1 MINSILKN
9 YNNIISLL
17 LQLLY
22 QHSRMSN
29 IFTTKKTQ
37 VKKIEKTKNPKQHN
51 EKKEL
56 ISTSSRYSIQHQD
69 PQVTES
75 K

>member
-9 YNNIISLL
+9 YNNIISLP

-29 IFTTKKTQ
+29 IFTSKKTQ
-37 VKKIEKTKNPKQHN
+37 VKKIEKTEKPKATQ
-51 EKKEL
+51 
-56 ISTSSRYSIQHQD
+56 
-69 PQVTES
+69 
-75 K
+75 